1 LIIVINGYEDS
12 SKERYNDNC
21 IIFRQQNQTIQR
33 GTEDMTTNLKN
44 PSVNESTEILE
55 MVTIDDDIY
64 QDVIGYYA
72 YGHWDSQSFAIAI
85 NQEYDLA
92 SDERPVWVRDV
103 KHSYMTTMNI
113 DSADQLIF
121 SQLPRHGYEAA
132 TYVEI

>member
-1 LIIVINGYEDS
+1 
-12 SKERYNDNC
+12 
-21 IIFRQQNQTIQR
+21 
-33 GTEDMTTNLKN
+33 MTTNLKY

-72 YGHWDSQSFAIAI
+72 YGHWDLQSFAISI

-92 SDERPVWVRDV
+92 SDESPVWARDV
-103 KHSYMTTMNI
+103 KHGYITTMNI

-121 SQLPRHGYEAA
+121 SQRPRLGYEAA